1 MKKIISLVMLVA
13 AIAMLV
19 SCKDDNGEINLK
31 CHVGGTMQPVMVEL
45 GKLYKEK
52 TGINIEINSAG
63 SGELLAHIELM
74 KKGDLYIC
82 HDPFLDILMR
92 KKLGIDGYT
101 VGELQPIILVQKGNP
116 KNIKGLKDLQRDDI
130 EVALTDYKYS
140 SLGRMLPTIFEKAGI
155 DFDEYNK
162 KKRIITN
169 KSGSFVGNLVKMKN
183 ADAGI
188 VWKAV
193 AVLRADDTDYIEI
206 DKYLPIPNIDS
217 ISSATGKFYNL
228 TPMRVTI
235 ANLKCSENKKEA
247 EKFMEF
253 LVSKEAGKI
262 FDEYG
267 IIRKNKNI
275 IKKEYFNGI
284 QIK

>member
-1 MKKIISLVMLVA
+1 MSKILRLFLTVLAVTMLASCSEKNA
-13 AIAMLV
+13 A
-19 SCKDDNGEINLK
+19 KNLK
-31 CHVGGTMQPVMVEL
+31 CHVGGTMRPVMLEL
-45 GKLYKEK
+45 GKLYKER
-52 TGINIEINSAG
+52 TGINIEVNSAG

-74 KKGDLYIC
+74 KEGDVYVC

-92 KKLGIDGYT
+92 KNLGVNGWT

-116 KNIKGLKDLQRDDI
+116 KNIKDLHDLQRDDV

-140 SLGRMLPTIFEKAGI
+140 SLGRMLPTIFKKAGI

-162 KKRIITN
+162 KKRIVTN

-183 ADAGI
+183 ADAGM

-206 DKYLPIPNIDS
+206 DKYLPTPNVDT
-217 ISSATGKFYNL
+217 ISSATGKAYPL
-228 TPMRVTI
+228 TPMRVTV
-235 ANLKCSENKKEA
+235 ASLKCSDNKKEA
-247 EKFMEF
+247 EKFMKF
-253 LVSKEAGKI
+253 LVSKEAGNI

-267 IIRKNKNI
+267 IIRSNNKI
-275 IKKEYFNGI
+275 IKKEYENG
-284 QIK
+284 KKL